1 MYQPN
6 QKILEKY
13 ADLLVNFALNSGQG
27 VKEDEI
33 VMCVLDDVA
42 KPFLIELYQ
51 VILKA
56 NAHPMMRMIPTGL
69 DKIFFENANDK
80 QLIFFPENYMK
91 ARCETI
97 NHQIGII
104 SDDDPHELKDVDS
117 KKIFKSADAAKQVR
131 EWLVEKE
138 NRGEFTWT
146 LALYGTEAMAKEA
159 GLTLKEYWDVIIEAC
174 YLDTPDPKIEWR
186 RILTEQERIK
196 KELDKLEIEWLHVEG
211 EKIDLKVK
219 LGRFRKWMGGS
230 GRNIPSYE
238 IFVSPDWRGTE
249 GYIYFN
255 QPLYRYG
262 NLIKDVK
269 LEFKDGLVV
278 GFDASQGKS
287 VVENMLQ
294 RENANKIGEYSLTDS
309 RFSRIT
315 KFTAN
320 TLFDENMGGEY
331 GNTHLAVGMAYKDSF
346 TGDPSKPTKEEWE
359 LMGFNDSPEHTDII
373 STEDRIVTAT
383 LPNGSTKVIYKDG
396 KFTV

>member
-1 MYQPN
+1 MAGTAAP
-6 QKILEKY
+6 
-13 ADLLVNFALNSGQG
+13 
-27 VKEDEI
+27 
-33 VMCVLDDVA
+33 VL
-42 KPFLIELYQ
+42 PL
-51 VILKA
+51 
-56 NAHPMMRMIPTGL
+56 
-69 DKIFFENANDK
+69 
-80 QLIFFPENYMK
+80 
-91 ARCETI
+91 
-97 NHQIGII
+97 
-104 SDDDPHELKDVDS
+104 PH
-117 KKIFKSADAAKQVR
+117 
-131 EWLVEKE
+131 
-138 NRGEFTWT
+138 
-146 LALYGTEAMAKEA
+146 
-159 GLTLKEYWDVIIEAC
+159 
-174 YLDTPDPKIEWR
+174 
-186 RILTEQERIK
+186 
-196 KELDKLEIEWLHVEG
+196 
-211 EKIDLKVK
+211 
-219 LGRFRKWMGGS
+219 
-230 GRNIPSYE
+230 
-238 IFVSPDWRGTE
+238 PDWRGTE

-396 KFTV
+396 QFTV

>member
-396 KFTV
+396 QFTV